1 MNNKMHV
8 EENVQ
13 SPDQSKNLYKFLVNE
28 RVMKPKAKVTVGS
41 KSKNEDWTPN
51 VISKQERAYRREVGK
66 L

>member
-1 MNNKMHV
+1 MI
-8 EENVQ
+8 
-13 SPDQSKNLYKFLVNE
+13 KNLYKFLVNE

-51 VISKQERAYRREVGK
+51 VISEQERAYRREVGK